1 MSSSSSSSS
10 FVCGANLHAL
20 AESLFL
26 YPGSPALLAGLHVPP
41 ALQRGCSSGAA
52 AAGGAGG
59 VGGLGLSGSAAK
71 ESPQKPPYSYIAL
84 IAMAIESSPERR
96 VTLSGIY
103 RFIMA
108 RFPYYHDNKQG
119 WQNSIRHNL
128 SLNECFVKVAREKG
142 RPGKGSY
149 WTLDPRCADMFEHGN
164 YRRRKRRAKATAAAA
179 AAAAGGGAGGMA
191 PCVGRGPYGRDG
203 GDGPGDPADGSSG
216 DGDRHHHGC
225 APGPLPVAPTRD
237 DDDDDG
243 GGDGSSRTA
252 GGTAGGGPQPLIA
265 IKKEEDGGAADEG
278 LVLGAPSHGA
288 RGGVRATAPSSGRA
302 DPDPDLDANSETFP
316 ANRDRGDVAK
326 CGRGGGGGGG
336 VGGKAAP
343 RAAAAAA
350 AAAAAEKWR
359 TFSIEGILSSS
370 RAPFAAD
377 PPHRGPVATAGC
389 CALCRSLSLAS
400 LPPPPPPLPPL
411 PPCGFHAAGPALLP
425 AWLAPYGAPY
435 GFRVSLAGGAMCAPC
450 ALHPA

>member
-1 MSSSSSSSS
+1 MSSSSSSS

-52 AAGGAGG
+52 AAAAGGAGG
-59 VGGLGLSGSAAK
+59 VGGLGLGGSAAK

-164 YRRRKRRAKATAAAA
+164 YRRRKRRAKAAAA
-179 AAAAGGGAGGMA
+179 AAAAGGGGMA
-191 PCVGRGPYGRDG
+191 PCVGRGPFGRDG

-216 DGDRHHHGC
+216 EGVGGRHHHGC

-237 DDDDDG
+237 DEDDG
-243 GGDGSSRTA
+243 GGGGSSRDA
-252 GGTAGGGPQPLIA
+252 GGAAGGGPQPLIA
-265 IKKEEDGGAADEG
+265 IKEEDEEDGAADEG
-278 LVLGAPSHGA
+278 LVLGAPSRGP
-288 RGGVRATAPSSGRA
+288 RGGVWATAPSSGRA
-302 DPDPDLDANSETFP
+302 DRDPDANSEPFP
-316 ANRDRGDVAK
+316 ANRDRGDAAK
-326 CGRGGGGGGG
+326 SGRSGGG

-350 AAAAAEKWR
+350 AATAEKWR
-359 TFSIEGILSSS
+359 TFSIEGILSGS
-370 RAPFAAD
+370 RPPFAAD
-377 PPHRGPVATAGC
+377 PPPRGPVATAGC
-389 CALCRSLSLAS
+389 CALCRSLSLAP
-400 LPPPPPPLPPL
+400 LPPPPLPPL